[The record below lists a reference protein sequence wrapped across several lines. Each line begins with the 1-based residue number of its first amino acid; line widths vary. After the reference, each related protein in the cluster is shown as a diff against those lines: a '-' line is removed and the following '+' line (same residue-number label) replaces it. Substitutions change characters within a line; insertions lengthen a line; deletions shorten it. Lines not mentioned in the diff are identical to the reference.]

1 MMIQIDHLFNHAGR
15 TGLVAGWIRSG
26 HRVVRALVTVAA
38 ALVLVL
44 MQGCGEPEQARR
56 TAGVGVYGYKVLHVY
71 PHDRE
76 AFTQGLVYRDGTLF
90 ESTGL
95 NGRSS
100 LRRVRLETGEVT
112 QLYALGPQHFAE
124 GLADWGGKLI
134 QLTLDSG
141 VGFTY
146 DLATFAA
153 KDTFEYSGAGWG
165 LTHDRKQLI
174 MSDGT
179 SSLRFLD
186 PATLKETGR
195 ITVMHSGAAVANLN
209 ELEFVEGEIYAN
221 IWPTNWIAR
230 IAPQS
235 GQVTGWINLEGLL
248 PADASGSAD
257 VLNGIAYDA
266 GRRRLFVTGKLWPSL
281 FEIELVRQ

>member
-1 MMIQIDHLFNHAGR
+1 VGR
-15 TGLVAGWIRSG
+15 RG
-26 HRVVRALVTVAA
+26 VRAVMTVAA
-38 ALVLVL
+38 ALVL
-44 MQGCGEPEQARR
+44 MQGCGEPERSRR
-56 TAGVGVYGYKVLHVY
+56 TTGVAVYGYQVLHVY

-76 AFTQGLVYRDGTLF
+76 AFTQGLIYRDGTLF

-100 LRRVRLETGEVT
+100 LRRVRLETGEVI
-112 QLYALGPQHFAE
+112 QRYALEPRHFAE
-124 GLADWGGKLI
+124 GLTDWGDRLV

-146 DLATFAA
+146 DLANFAA
-153 KDTFEYSGAGWG
+153 EDTFEYSGAGWG
-165 LTHDRKQLI
+165 LTHDGKQLI

-195 ITVMHSGAAVANLN
+195 VTVMQSGAAVANLN
-209 ELEFVEGEIYAN
+209 ELEYVEGEIYAN
-221 IWPTNWIAR
+221 VWPTNWVVR

-248 PADASGSAD
+248 PADATGSTD

-266 GRRRLFVTGKLWPSL
+266 RNHRLFVTGKLWPSL

>member
-1 MMIQIDHLFNHAGR
+1 VV
-15 TGLVAGWIRSG
+15 VAI
-26 HRVVRALVTVAA
+26 TA
-38 ALVLVL
+38 ALVL
-44 MQGCGEPEQARR
+44 MQACAEPEQSRR
-56 TAGVGVYGYKVLHVY
+56 TAGIAVYGYKVLHVY

-76 AFTQGLVYRDGTLF
+76 AFTQGLIYRDGTLF

-112 QLYALGPQHFAE
+112 QRHTLEPQHFAE
-124 GLADWGGKLI
+124 GLTDWGDRLVQI
-134 QLTLDSG
+134 TFNSG
-141 VGFTY
+141 MGFTY
-146 DLATFAA
+146 DLATFAVE
-153 KDTFEYSGAGWG
+153 DTFEYSGAGWG

-179 SSLRFLD
+179 PSLRFLD
-186 PATLKETGR
+186 PVTLRETGR
-195 ITVMHSGAAVANLN
+195 LTVTYGGSPVANLN

-221 IWPTNWIAR
+221 IWPTNWIVR

-235 GQVTGWINLEGLL
+235 GEVTGWINLEGLL
-248 PADASGSAD
+248 GANGTDAVD

-266 GRRRLFVTGKLWPSL
+266 RRHRLFVTGKLWPSL

>member
-1 MMIQIDHLFNHAGR
+1 M
-15 TGLVAGWIRSG
+15 G
-26 HRVVRALVTVAA
+26 HRGVKAIATVAA
-38 ALVLVL
+38 ALALVL

-56 TAGVGVYGYKVLHVY
+56 TPGVTVYGYKVLHVY

-76 AFTQGLVYRDGTLF
+76 AFTQGLVYRDGDLF

-95 NGRSS
+95 SGRSS

-112 QLYALGPQHFAE
+112 QRYTLAPAHFAE
-124 GLADWGGKLI
+124 GLTDWGGKLI
-134 QLTLDSG
+134 QLTLNSG

-146 DLATFAA
+146 EMATFAA
-153 KDTFEYSGAGWG
+153 NDTFEYSGAGWG
-165 LTHDRKQLI
+165 LTHDGKQLI

-195 ITVMHSGAAVANLN
+195 VTVMHSGAAVTNLN

-221 IWPTNWIAR
+221 IWPTNLIAR

-248 PADASGSAD
+248 PTDASGSAD
-257 VLNGIAYDA
+257 VLNGIAYDG
-266 GRRRLFVTGKLWPSL
+266 GRRRLFVTGKLWPVL

>member
-1 MMIQIDHLFNHAGR
+1 
-15 TGLVAGWIRSG
+15 
-26 HRVVRALVTVAA
+26 
-38 ALVLVL
+38 
-44 MQGCGEPEQARR
+44 MQGCGEREQSGRI
-56 TAGVGVYGYKVLHVY
+56 TGVAVYGYKVLHVY

-76 AFTQGLVYRDGTLF
+76 AFTQGLIYRDGTLF

-112 QLYALGPQHFAE
+112 QRYTLEPQYFAE
-124 GLADWGGKLI
+124 GLTDWGNRLV

-141 VGFTY
+141 FGFTY
-146 DLATFAA
+146 DLATLAVE
-153 KDTFEYSGAGWG
+153 DTFGYSGAGWG
-165 LTHDRKQLI
+165 LTHDRERLI

-195 ITVMHSGAAVANLN
+195 VTVTYGGAPVANLN

-221 IWPTNWIAR
+221 VWRTNWIVR

-235 GQVTGWINLEGLL
+235 GKVTGWVNLEGLL
-248 PADASGSAD
+248 EPDASNPAD
-257 VLNGIAYDA
+257 VLNGIAFDA
-266 GRRRLFVTGKLWPSL
+266 RRHRLFVTGKLWPKL
-281 FEIELVRQ
+281 FEIKLVRQ